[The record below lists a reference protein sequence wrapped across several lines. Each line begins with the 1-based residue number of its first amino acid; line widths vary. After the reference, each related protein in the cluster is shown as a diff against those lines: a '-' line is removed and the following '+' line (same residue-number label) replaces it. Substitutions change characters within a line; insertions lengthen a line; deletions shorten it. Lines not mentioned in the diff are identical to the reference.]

1 MGARALRGKL
11 GPRYVAS
18 SARARC
24 AIEEPE
30 RGDVRPIQGV
40 VRTVETPIARWSKS
54 NSDVQLESCN
64 TSLLVIVFYST
75 LELHP
80 V

>member
-1 MGARALRGKL
+1 VRALRGKL
-11 GPRYVAS
+11 GPRHVAS
-18 SARARC
+18 SARASC

-30 RGDVRPIQGV
+30 RDDVHPIQGV
-40 VRTVETPIARWSKS
+40 ARTVETPIARWSKS

-64 TSLLVIVFYST
+64 TNLLLIVFYLT
-75 LELHP
+75 LELHL